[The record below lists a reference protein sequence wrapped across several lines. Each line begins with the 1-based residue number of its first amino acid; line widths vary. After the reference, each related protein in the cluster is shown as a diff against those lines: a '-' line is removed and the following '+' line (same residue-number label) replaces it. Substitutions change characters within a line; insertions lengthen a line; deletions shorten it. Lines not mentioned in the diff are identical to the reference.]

1 MSNIAN
7 QPRHLGIRLRVART
21 RAGLSQEHLAKQIGL
36 ESHYLLSRWECGRQ
50 YPKFAQIVALAGELN
65 VDVGW
70 LAGRTKAAP
79 YAYEVTNEFGDLEL
93 IYAAGASPEDLAR
106 PHKALFAH

>member
-1 MSNIAN
+1 MSDIAS

-21 RAGLSQEHLAKQIGL
+21 KAGLSQEHLARQLGL

-50 YPKFAQIVALAGELN
+50 YPKYAQIVALANALN

-70 LAGRTKAAP
+70 IAGRTKARP
-79 YAYEVTNEFGDLEL
+79 YAYEVTNALGELEL
-93 IYAAGASPEDLAR
+93 IYASSATPEDLAR
-106 PHKALFAH
+106 PYKALYAH